1 VERLNNSEVEI
12 FLKTKANVVA
22 PSRMEKYL
30 AVIKILENGDL
41 FTQKQIIQE
50 ADLRLD
56 SPEEILDFLVNT
68 QLIEEKNVGNKKVYA
83 ITEKGERLYNYF
95 RLSDDSEIFGGTNI
109 TKID

>member
-41 FTQKQIIQE
+41 FTQKQ
-50 ADLRLD
+50 
-56 SPEEILDFLVNT
+56 
-68 QLIEEKNVGNKKVYA
+68 LIEEKNVGNKKVYA